1 MNNENFTAL
10 CSETLI
16 HLCVLEADKDTERIR
31 KVLRKT
37 AEDVKAAAL
46 GNGTDVMECSAL
58 YIMCLC
64 MMEKENDT
72 EGIHQVLQKIQD
84 DLEKSIGC

>member
-31 KVLRKT
+31 KALRK
-37 AEDVKAAAL
+37 AADKVRAAAL
-46 GNGTDVMECSAL
+46 GNGTDVMERSAL

-72 EGIHQVLQKIQD
+72 EGIHQVLQRIQN
-84 DLEKSIGC
+84 DLMEGIS